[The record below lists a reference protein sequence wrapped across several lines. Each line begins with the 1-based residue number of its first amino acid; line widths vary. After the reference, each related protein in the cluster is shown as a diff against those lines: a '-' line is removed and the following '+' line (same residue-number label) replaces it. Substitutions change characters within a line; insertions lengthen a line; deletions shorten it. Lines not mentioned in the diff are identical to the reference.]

1 MKTPLESR
9 SIDASPLVEMN
20 IAIGGEG
27 DAPAKRCGATLKING
42 DIASV
47 LDNEYD
53 LEDALSTYLLGLEA
67 TDTDFESQAVS
78 GTPIEIE
85 ENYYIPIAIGIT
97 KSLGDHITSLWDDD
111 GYRCD
116 AKIVVDEAD
125 DISAL
130 YQPMVCSDESGN
142 NVLAFLVS
150 VDDTETTTLCEDNW
164 TSLELTFSKAGAE
177 NIVETYDFF
186 NDKSFAPTDLA
197 FTPAEQS
204 EGD

>member
-1 MKTPLESR
+1 
-9 SIDASPLVEMN
+9 MN

-27 DAPAKRCGATLKING
+27 DAPAKRCGATMKING

-53 LEDALSTYLLGLEA
+53 LADALSTYLLGLEA
-67 TDTDFESQAVS
+67 TETDFESQAVS

-97 KSLGDHITSLWDDD
+97 KSLGEHINTLRDDD

-116 AKIVVDEAD
+116 AKIIVDEDD

-130 YQPMVCSDESGN
+130 YQPMVCFDESGN
-142 NVLAFLVS
+142 NAVLAFLVS
-150 VDDTETTTLCEDNW
+150 VDDTDAKTLCNDNW
-164 TSLELTFSKAGAE
+164 TSLELTFSKSGAE
-177 NIVETYDFF
+177 NIVETYDFD
-186 NDKSFAPTDLA
+186 NDKSFAPTTLT
-197 FTPAEQS
+197 FTPAEQN
-204 EGD
+204 EENT

>member
-1 MKTPLESR
+1 
-9 SIDASPLVEMN
+9 MN
-20 IAIGGEG
+20 IAIDGEG

-78 GTPIEIE
+78 GTPIKIE
-85 ENYYIPIAIGIT
+85 DNYYIPIAIGIT
-97 KSLGDHITSLWDDD
+97 K
-111 GYRCD
+111 
-116 AKIVVDEAD
+116 
-125 DISAL
+125 AL
-130 YQPMVCSDESGN
+130 YDYLNEYGEGHEDWIYDAELAIEGKDLVTPIFINSIALYIDAN
-142 NVLAFLVS
+142 NNCALVGLVGVGS
-150 VDDTETTTLCEDNW
+150 EGTTTLCEDNW
-164 TSLELTFSKAGAE
+164 EALEIFDDEYSVGKY
-177 NIVETYDFF
+177 NFF
-186 NDKSFAPTDLA
+186 NDKSFAPTDLT